1 MFHAGQISVRHFLF
15 LIALIGVVSL
25 MSGTATAQTAG
36 SCANQSSR
44 QQLDFWV
51 GSWNIYSEAGAFL
64 GRQDV
69 TEWEAGCLI
78 EAVWTGVGGDTA
90 QSMNVYDPGL
100 SAWRQLHISP
110 TEIADLRGSF
120 TSGTMTLSG
129 NLFEPETQTFAQRR
143 WSVSAN
149 GDGRLQQVFERRST
163 SSDSWVVERTLT
175 ARPAASDPDSP
186 AAPSVSEYQPG
197 QPGCWGLADRSDF
210 AFAAGDWQVGA
221 ARNRLSSLQS
231 GCLIRERW
239 QASGNDTGV
248 SYNFYDPFTD
258 QWRQVWISPSIFID
272 MTGQASQSNGA
283 MSMLG
288 NIVYHNGRTAP
299 FRASWTP
306 QSETAMVQF
315 MEEQNGG
322 VWSSWFNATYIRS
335 AATAQADVAFSGLGG
350 GQVSSNPAGLS
361 CSGGPSGCSAN
372 FRLDAPVSASGQAE
386 SGSSFAGWSDG
397 PCFGQ
402 SGTCSWNIRRNT
414 ELTARFTLNTVPDGR
429 IVAAVL
435 PGARST
441 YVGGNDVTV
450 FASVVS
456 RASTPAQ
463 SCTIAAPDNAPANLR
478 YRRVDSSNTAIGP
491 PNPVFDL
498 EASGSASF
506 VLAISPTAA
515 TPAEGY
521 VFAPVVS
528 CENAL
533 LDAVPGVN
541 TFSLSIDTVPVPDI
555 LSISA
560 TPSADGVIRIA
571 GSGGISFMSAA
582 AVNIGAGDGSAG
594 TEEATITVTA
604 DDGGANLPLTLQVC
618 ETGPQGGC
626 LAPRSAEV
634 TSVFGSDAKFFA
646 VFARAQAGSAIN
658 FNPGSARVF
667 LRFRDANG
675 VVRSV
680 TSAAV
685 TAPE

>member
-1 MFHAGQISVRHFLF
+1 MINAGHNSVRHSLF
-15 LIALIGVVSL
+15 LIVLISVLSL
-25 MSGTATAQTAG
+25 VSGTAPAQSAG
-36 SCANQSSR
+36 NCVNLASR

-69 TEWEAGCLI
+69 TEWETGCLI
-78 EAVWTGVGGDTA
+78 EAVWTSASGETS
-90 QSMNVYDPGL
+90 QSMNLYDPGL
-100 SAWRQLHISP
+100 SAWRQIHISP
-110 TEIADLRGSF
+110 NELADLRGGLSN
-120 TSGTMTLSG
+120 GMMRLSG
-129 NLFEPETQTFAQRR
+129 NLFEPETQTFSQRR

-149 GDGRLQQVFERRST
+149 GDGSLQQVFEHRG
-163 SSDSWVVERTLT
+163 SDTDAWVVERTLT
-175 ARPAASDPDSP
+175 ARPAATDPDSP
-186 AAPSVSEYQPG
+186 VVPTVSAYQPG
-197 QPGCWGLADRSDF
+197 QPGCWGLAERNDF
-210 AFAAGDWQVGA
+210 SFAAGDWNIGA
-221 ARNRLSSLQS
+221 AHNRLALLQS
-231 GCLIRERW
+231 GCLLRERW

-258 QWRQVWISPSIFID
+258 QWRQVWISPFIFID
-272 MTGQASQSNGA
+272 MTGGRASPNGP
-283 MSMLG
+283 MSLSG
-288 NIVYHNGRTAP
+288 TIWYHNGNVAP

-306 QSETAMVQF
+306 QSATSMVQF
-315 MEEQNGG
+315 MEQQNGS
-322 VWSSWFNATYIRS
+322 VWTTWFNATYVRS
-335 AATAQADVAFSGLGG
+335 SATAQADVTISGLGS

-372 FRLDAPVSASGQAE
+372 FRLDAPVSTSGQPAA
-386 SGSSFAGWSDG
+386 GSSFTGWSDG

-402 SGTCSWNIRRNT
+402 SGDCSWNIGRNI

-450 FASVVS
+450 FASVIS

-463 SCTIAAPDNAPANLR
+463 SCTIAAPDNAPASLR

-506 VLAISPTAA
+506 VLAISPTAT
-515 TPAEGY
+515 TPAEGN

-571 GSGGISFMSAA
+571 NSGGINFMTAA

-594 TEEATITVTA
+594 AEEATITVTA

-626 LAPRSAEV
+626 LAPRSGQV
-634 TSVFGSDAKFFA
+634 TTVFASDAKFFA

-658 FNPGSARVF
+658 FNPGGARVF